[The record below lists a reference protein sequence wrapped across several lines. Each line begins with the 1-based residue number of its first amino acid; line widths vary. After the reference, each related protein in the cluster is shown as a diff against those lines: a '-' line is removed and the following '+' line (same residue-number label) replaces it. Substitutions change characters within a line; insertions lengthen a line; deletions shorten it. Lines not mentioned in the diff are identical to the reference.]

1 MGWPG
6 SGNCSPYSQASDI
19 SITILSN
26 KVNKLMEEYKQI
38 PNDRSL
44 VPLETPDKEVRSEK
58 YELLKKLII
67 NIGDWNVN
75 VYALSKKWGLPNQTL
90 YKWKDKIV
98 AERGV
103 IDITKVGNQI
113 QQNMISNIN
122 LLQKSIHSARTIY
135 EKKQAVNAYNET
147 IKTFTDFLEAYGY
160 KEKIA
165 DKLEI
170 NQKSVIVMFND
181 PNDKYPDIESEKRRR
196 KENL

>member
-1 MGWPG
+1 M
-6 SGNCSPYSQASDI
+6 N
-19 SITILSN
+19 
-26 KVNKLMEEYKQI
+26 EYKKI
-38 PNDRSL
+38 PDNRSL
-44 VPLETPDKEVRSEK
+44 VPLETPDKEKRSEK
-58 YELLKKLII
+58 YNLLKKLII

-75 VYALSKKWGLPNQTL
+75 VYALSKQWGLPNQTL

-98 AERGV
+98 AERG
-103 IDITKVGNQI
+103 IINISKVGNQI

-122 LLQKSIHSARTIY
+122 LLQKAIHGAESVY

-147 IKTFTDFLEAYGY
+147 IKTFTEFLEAYGY

-170 NQKSVIVMFND
+170 NQKIVSVLFND
-181 PNDKYPDIESEKRRR
+181 PNDNYPDIESEKRRR